1 MALEFSGEH
10 LIPAERQA
18 VWMALNDPVVLQRCI
33 AGCQQLDKTADHE
46 FQAIVVAK
54 VGPISA
60 TFRGHVSLSE
70 QDPPRSYVLTGRGQG
85 GAAGFASMSARVTL
99 QEEGA
104 ATRLHYVASADIGG
118 KLASVGSRL
127 FQSVAKQNADD
138 FFQAFSRQFGAG
150 HEASG
155 EPTQAKGSIAT
166 PDSPAAPTAVAPAPG
181 GGLTA
186 PVPAWV
192 ILFVSG
198 ISLGLGY
205 CLALLK

>member
-1 MALEFSGEH
+1 MEFSGEH

-18 VWMALNDPVVLQRCI
+18 VWSALNDPAVLQRCI
-33 AGCQQLDKTADHE
+33 AGCQQLDKTAE
-46 FQAIVVAK
+46 NELQAIVVAK

-70 QDPPRSYVLTGRGQG
+70 QDPPHSYVLTGRGQG

-104 ATRLHYVASADIGG
+104 GTRLQYVASADIGG

-127 FQSVAKQNADD
+127 FQSVAKQNADN
-138 FFQAFSRQFGAG
+138 FFLALTGHFGVKSKSTG
-150 HEASG
+150 DASVTG
-155 EPTQAKGSIAT
+155 KSLLNQVTT
-166 PDSPAAPTAVAPAPG
+166 PESNPSVFQG

-186 PVPAWV
+186 LVPAWV
-192 ILFVSG
+192 ILLVSG
-198 ISLGLGY
+198 MSFGFGY
-205 CLALLK
+205 CLALLR